1 VNGRARPVGYPTS
14 TAMSNNN
21 SNSKYTRNLIA
32 SILVLILTV
41 MAVSNDLEREY
52 AQREVSR
59 LRGFIE
65 ALAAMRHR

>member
-1 VNGRARPVGYPTS
+1 MNKD
-14 TAMSNNN
+14 
-21 SNSKYTRNLIA
+21 NSKLIA
-32 SILVLILTV
+32 SILILILTV

-65 ALAAMRHR
+65 ALAASRRAFP

>member
-1 VNGRARPVGYPTS
+1 
-14 TAMSNNN
+14 MSKHDNN
-21 SNSKYTRNLIA
+21 SRYTRNLTA

-65 ALAAMRHR
+65 ALAAMRYR